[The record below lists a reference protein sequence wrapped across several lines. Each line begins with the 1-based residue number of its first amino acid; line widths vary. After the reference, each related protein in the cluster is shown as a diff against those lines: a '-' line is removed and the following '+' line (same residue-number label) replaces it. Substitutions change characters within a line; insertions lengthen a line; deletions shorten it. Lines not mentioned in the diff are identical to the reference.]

1 VLVAMLGAIVYA
13 YYGLSLLFSSA
24 VSVLADI
31 REYLVAPPGSSGLGA
46 VSFGLT
52 ALVLPY
58 FLLGVASIVASVMLA
73 SWARAS
79 DQTVKRLHRAH
90 RWSIVF
96 PLVWILGV
104 IAEMVAFNVGHGPAW
119 LGFVW
124 FSLSGAVWGV
134 QFVLTAA
141 LIGVYAVRHSRA

>member
-1 VLVAMLGAIVYA
+1 MVGALVYA
-13 YYGLSLLFSSA
+13 LFGLRLIFSSA

-31 REYLVAPPGSSGLGA
+31 REYFADPVGSSGLGA
-46 VSFGLT
+46 VSIGLT

-58 FLLGVASIVASVMLA
+58 GLLAIASIVANWMLA

-79 DQTVKRLHRAH
+79 DQAVKRLHRAH

-96 PLVWILGV
+96 PFVWVAGV
-104 IAEMVAFNVGHGPAW
+104 VVAVVAFNVFHGSAQ

-124 FSLSGAVWGV
+124 FSLSGVVWGM

-141 LIGVYAVRHSRA
+141 LLGAYAVRHSRV